1 MSHYEKL
8 AVVILRV
15 IGCCVAV
22 LGLIGVGYGIALNL
36 LTHETAGYIFYS
48 SLVYLLVG
56 FVLFALSKPL
66 AALIARRL

>member
-22 LGLIGVGYGIALNL
+22 FGLIGIGYGIVLNL
-36 LTHETAGYIFYS
+36 LKHETAGYT
-48 SLVYLLVG
+48 
-56 FVLFALSKPL
+56 
-66 AALIARRL
+66 